1 MDVGILSYKTL
12 KGGHFY
18 IETSNGCYYVKDTRK
33 DIGDSCSCRLCCEVF
48 QGVKKSSE
56 ASKTNKVR
64 DRDTLLFISQNT
76 EKYLRGN
83 KHSLEAVNIALSLG
97 VIDGFTKENRTQYMF
112 FASQDRTGNEQKL
125 KLLIN
130 YIQNDHSRNKDFSP
144 IIIGTGGDNPHV
156 STLLID
162 HSNCRLFLFDTS
174 EDIHQKRDSA
184 TGTVLASTE
193 IFGNLASNIRCLNT
207 TGQALQ
213 DDSSCTYWATCFADT
228 LQNCNSISDIIKGQ
242 RDQEF
247 LNPDVLDKTI
257 DRLCQV
263 DSSMVIGL
271 NDPHMKNFAPDSPA
285 GNLLQFLQ
293 NKMIIRQNLSV
304 FAFQGQREGVPAI
317 DRGNDNAHARHR
329 FTPDYRGFF

>member
-1 MDVGILSYKTL
+1 M
-12 KGGHFY
+12 F
-18 IETSNGCYYVKDTRK
+18 YVKDTRK
-33 DIGDSCSCRLCCEVF
+33 DIGDDYSCRLCCEVF

-56 ASKTNKVR
+56 ASETNKIC
-64 DRDTLLFISQNT
+64 DRDTLLFISQNI
-76 EKYLRGN
+76 ERYLRN
-83 KHSLEAVNIALSLG
+83 HEQSLEAANIALSLG
-97 VIDGFTKENRTQYMF
+97 AIDGFTKENRTQYIF
-112 FASQDRTGNEQKL
+112 FARQDRTKNEQKL
-125 KLLIN
+125 TSLIN
-130 YIQNDHSRNKDFSP
+130 YIQNDHNRNKDFSP
-144 IIIGTGGDNPHV
+144 IIIGTSGDNPHV

-174 EDIHQKRDSA
+174 KDIHQDRDPTTGKISA
-184 TGTVLASTE
+184 SAE

-213 DDSSCTYWATCFADT
+213 DDSSCTYWTTYFVDI
-228 LQNCNSISDIIKGQ
+228 LQNCNNISDIIKGQ

-257 DRLCQV
+257 DRLCQI

-271 NDPHMKNFAPDSPA
+271 NNPHTKTFAPDSPA

-293 NKMIIRQNLSV
+293 NKMTIRRNLSA
-304 FAFQGQREGVPAI
+304 FAFQGQRGVVPAV

-329 FTPDYRGFF
+329 FTPDYRGLC